1 MTVKRN
7 SDEVGEDIL
16 CFTQSR
22 MICARTKEGK
32 EFCVLMDQN
41 NVFKAVCEA
50 EALCIYCAC
59 FTYCVIKQE
68 KQY

>member
-32 EFCVLMDQN
+32 EFCVLMVQN
-41 NVFKAVCEA
+41 NVFKAVCVKKK
-50 EALCIYCAC
+50 LSVFIVHVLR
-59 FTYCVIKQE
+59 TV
-68 KQY
+68 

>member
-32 EFCVLMDQN
+32 KFCVLMVQN
-41 NVFKAVCEA
+41 NVFKAVC
-50 EALCIYCAC
+50 
-59 FTYCVIKQE
+59 VKQ
-68 KQY
+68 KLSVFIVHVLRTV